1 MSHDRGRRYIRPLP
15 DRRDSLL
22 DNEDEVLDP
31 TEAVRASSLNWTPLK
46 RYTGKLR
53 VVNPDTVVVPDP
65 AHASSV
71 GTVHDQQCQQ
81 TEHPLVPPMR
91 PTRLHLDI
99 PTPPSL
105 PPPPELLSAM
115 VSSPQ
120 SDEEW
125 QAAHE
130 DLLNRI
136 SHQLRS
142 YRSSPSLTYYPHSD
156 PMVEPPA
163 QTPMPPRPAP
173 VRSSFSHSHHRLSCI
188 QMGDPRPSFGELP
201 FDQHP
206 QRLSWSANNN
216 GSLDALFSR
225 DYPAAQPR
233 PNDVPDQPIRR
244 FTDKRGNP
252 LRQPDPEVRE
262 GSRIS
267 ISSATSKMK
276 SRLRWK
282 SWTRNG
288 TF

>member
-1 MSHDRGRRYIRPLP
+1 MSHDRGMRHVRPLP
-15 DRRDSLL
+15 ERRDSLL

-46 RYTGKLR
+46 RHKGKLR

-65 AHASSV
+65 ANAFSV
-71 GTVHDQQCQQ
+71 AAGHDDQCQI
-81 TEHPLVPPMR
+81 EHPSIPPMR

-99 PTPPSL
+99 PAPPSL
-105 PPPPELLSAM
+105 PPAPELLSTV

-142 YRSSPSLTYYPHSD
+142 YRSSSSHTYFPHTG
-156 PMVEPPA
+156 PMVEPLA
-163 QTPMPPRPAP
+163 QTPMPPRSAP
-173 VRSSFSHSHHRLSCI
+173 VRSSISHNHHRLSCI
-188 QMGDPRPSFGELP
+188 QLSDARPSFGDAP

-206 QRLSWSANNN
+206 QHLSWSANNN

-225 DYPAAQPR
+225 EYPAAQPR